1 MKDGLASFAMNA
13 GVILTI
19 TALILMFKN
28 ISKKLPYGVVFTI
41 GAFIFYLLCV
51 NSEGVFMNLLFLS
64 MLGEWKT
71 EMC

>member
-1 MKDGLASFAMNA
+1 MCVYRSTGN
-13 GVILTI
+13 
-19 TALILMFKN
+19 
-28 ISKKLPYGVVFTI
+28 GVVFTI